1 MFKFWASI
9 LKEFRLLIRDRVGI
23 SLMFIMPI
31 ALVVVI
37 TSIQNN
43 TFELLNDK
51 KITLVLC
58 NKDNGKTAN
67 EIIESLQK
75 THMFKIISISNNV
88 KENDINSEMKKVDA
102 MVALIIPENY
112 STNLNNKIDN
122 STEKALTEFGL
133 KTDST
138 INISTIAGDS
148 LEIVFNPVLQE
159 SYRYSIRSALQS
171 LLLFTENKLMVRALF
186 YSINGKEIP
195 AEFESEM
202 MQKGLSIKETVS
214 GYDNNNVIP
223 NATQHNIPAWTVFA
237 MFFMVISLGG
247 NIVKEKLSGSFIR
260 LKVLPTSYL
269 ASLIS
274 KQIIYLLVVLVLVML
289 IFSIGVWVF
298 PLINLPPLN
307 MPSNIFGV
315 FLVSTICGMTAIS
328 YALCIGVFAETQEQS
343 SGFGAVSIVIL
354 AAIGGVFV
362 PSFAMPHSFQFIIKC
377 SPFYWSL
384 QSYYALFLE
393 SKKIND
399 IIINILPLLSSIVVF
414 QIIAFIGLKRK
425 NLI

>member
-9 LKEFRLLIRDRVGI
+9 LKEFRLIIRDRVGI

-31 ALVVVI
+31 VLVVVI

-51 KITLVLC
+51 TITLVLC
-58 NKDNGKTAN
+58 NRDNGETSN
-67 EIIESLQK
+67 EIVTSLQK
-75 THMFKIISISNNV
+75 TKMFKIINIDNKIDES
-88 KENDINSEMKKVDA
+88 KINTEMQKYDA
-102 MVALIIPENY
+102 LVALIIPYNY
-112 STNLNNKIDN
+112 SIELNQKIKN
-122 STEKALTEFGL
+122 STEIALSEFGL

-138 INISTIAGDS
+138 ITNENYSGDS
-148 LEIVFNPVLQE
+148 LEIIFNPVLQE
-159 SYRYSIRSALQS
+159 NYRYSIKSALQS
-171 LLLFTENKLMVRALF
+171 MLLFTENRLMVSSLF
-186 YSINGKEIP
+186 FSINGKEMP
-195 AEFESEM
+195 AKFENNM
-202 MQKGLSIKETVS
+202 MQKGSSIKEKVTAYNGS
-214 GYDNNNVIP
+214 NSIP

-274 KQIIYLLVVLVLVML
+274 KQIIYLLVVLVLVMI

-298 PLINLPPLN
+298 PLINLPSLN
-307 MPSNIFGV
+307 MPSNLFGV
-315 FLVSTICGMTAIS
+315 FLVSTICGITAIS

-393 SKKIND
+393 SKKLND
-399 IIINILPLLSSIVVF
+399 IIINILPLLTSIVVF